1 MNPHDLLAYVG
12 IFSGTGT
19 ALYWAARAF
28 IKQNLDANAD
38 AEAER
43 KKRALEIAALEEK
56 TSREANPQA
65 PAFISVRDWQ
75 TINTELDKII
85 KAATAQLR
93 IEISLDMAK
102 QSEQQKLW
110 INGSFMRTPV
120 VEAELKTLNIRMDD
134 LCDRMA
140 RVENHR
146 AENHR
151 P

>member
-1 MNPHDLLAYVG
+1 MR
-12 IFSGTGT
+12 ST
-19 ALYWAARAF
+19 
-28 IKQNLDANAD
+28 
-38 AEAER
+38 
-43 KKRALEIAALEEK
+43 
-56 TSREANPQA
+56 
-65 PAFISVRDWQ
+65 VR
-75 TINTELDKII
+75 DKII

-102 QSEQQKLW
+102 QSEQQKIW

-146 AENHR
+146 TENHR
-151 P
+151 